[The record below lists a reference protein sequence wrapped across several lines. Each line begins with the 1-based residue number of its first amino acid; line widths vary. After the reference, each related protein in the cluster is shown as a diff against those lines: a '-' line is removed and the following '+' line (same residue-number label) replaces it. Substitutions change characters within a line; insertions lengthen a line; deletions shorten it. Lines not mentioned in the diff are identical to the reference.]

1 MPPAQGMTHI
11 GRFFLM
17 SSALYSL
24 ATYGMHRPVEGKQY
38 VKKILA
44 INICESA
51 GWQKSLMSLTF
62 VNSFVKFRVLKR
74 DFLQNYF
81 GVLGS
86 IFHR

>member
-17 SSALYSL
+17 SSALCSL
-24 ATYGMHRPVEGKQY
+24 VTKGMHRPVEGKQY

-51 GWQKSLMSLTF
+51 GWQKLFCKFFCKILSL
-62 VNSFVKFRVLKR
+62 KKR
-74 DFLQNYF
+74 FSPKLYWYTGLNF
-81 GVLGS
+81 S
-86 IFHR
+86 